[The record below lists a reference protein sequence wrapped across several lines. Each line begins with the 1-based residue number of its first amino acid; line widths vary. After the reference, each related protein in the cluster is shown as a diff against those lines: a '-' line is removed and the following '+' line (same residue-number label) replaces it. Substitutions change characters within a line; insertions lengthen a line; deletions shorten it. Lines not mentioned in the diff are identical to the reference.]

1 MLRPTSVQRKRCRP
15 AVCLHDAKGARI
27 VGAPFRLSW
36 NRSDRWAVYRIEA
49 LTVKAVI
56 IMRGTLI
63 AAIAACFAVLILA
76 GARPALSMPATAA
89 VHYGETHAG
98 VLQEVGKRYSRNWH
112 RRPYYRGYA
121 YGYQPY
127 GWYRPYSYYYRPYA
141 YYDYPYYYRRPGISL
156 WFGF

>member
-1 MLRPTSVQRKRCRP
+1 
-15 AVCLHDAKGARI
+15 LHDAKGARI

-89 VHYGETHAG
+89 VHYGEMHAG
-98 VLQEVGKRYSRNWH
+98 VLQEVGKRYSGG
-112 RRPYYRGYA
+112 PIIEVM
-121 YGYQPY
+121 PM
-127 GWYRPYSYYYRPYA
+127 
-141 YYDYPYYYRRPGISL
+141 GISRMAGTDPIATTIGRTL
-156 WFGF
+156 ITIIPITIVGPALAFGSASEASRSS

>member
-1 MLRPTSVQRKRCRP
+1 
-15 AVCLHDAKGARI
+15 
-27 VGAPFRLSW
+27 LSW

-127 GWYRPYSYYYRPYA
+127 GAGTDPIATTIGRTLITIIPITIVGPA
-141 YYDYPYYYRRPGISL
+141 L
-156 WFGF
+156 AFGSASEASRSS